1 VEAWSSRPPAGTAQ
15 VRAARPATAVLAL
28 PRRIEADDLPGLWD
42 RVRRVLDQ
50 PLDLL
55 VCDLSAVDEADA
67 VLLDAVARIQ
77 LLARRAGC
85 QVRIDRASSAVTG
98 LFELAG
104 LKDSAVFEL

>member
-1 VEAWSSRPPAGTAQ
+1 MEAWSSRPPAGTAQ
-15 VRAARPATAVLAL
+15 VGAASAETAVLAM
-28 PRRIEADDLPGLWD
+28 PRRIEPDDLPGLWE
-42 RVRRVLDQ
+42 RVRRLLDQ

-67 VLLDAVARIQ
+67 VLVDAVARIQ

-85 QVRIDRASSAVTG
+85 QVRIGRASSAVTG
-98 LFELAG
+98 MFELAG